1 MGLSRSTPL
10 ALLALLTA
18 GALACGAEG
27 AWTARDDADGDE
39 SSTRGATPVDTTGTP
54 GKGPAKEPGTRGE
67 PPAKAPPRAASPRTD
82 PTHASLPDAVASAPR
97 PRALEVNPEATE
109 EERRESLEALRDA
122 ALRYVE
128 DLDTVL
134 LEAEDVVSTCE
145 RSPANGAAIGGPP
158 RHLEAKR
165 ARARFAKDVAAFE
178 RAADALERRAKAPV
192 PEAEEPAAR
201 ALVRASEADV
211 RALKAINEYVASRGD
226 DKHEEVAK
234 ARAKLKLVREGLL
247 ASQRMKALKALGLVG
262 DGR

>member
-1 MGLSRSTPL
+1 MVAARNTLL
-10 ALLALLTA
+10 ALLAA
-18 GALACGAEG
+18 AALARGAEG

-39 SSTRGATPVDTTGTP
+39 SSTSGATPVDTTGTP

-67 PPAKAPPRAASPRTD
+67 PSAKAPPRAGAPRAEQQR
-82 PTHASLPDAVASAPR
+82 ASLPDAVASAPR

-109 EERRESLEALRDA
+109 EERRESLEQLRDA

-128 DLDTVL
+128 ELDTVL

-192 PEAEEPAAR
+192 PEEDQSAAR
-201 ALVRASEADV
+201 ALARASDADV

-234 ARAKLKLVREGLL
+234 ARAKLKLMRDGLL

-262 DGR
+262 EGK

>member
-1 MGLSRSTPL
+1 MGLARTT
-10 ALLALLTA
+10 LLAFLAA
-18 GALACGAEG
+18 GALACGAG
-27 AWTARDDADGDE
+27 AARPVQDASGEKTSASDGAVGGSSGTA
-39 SSTRGATPVDTTGTP
+39 
-54 GKGPAKEPGTRGE
+54 GKGAAKEPATRGE
-67 PPAKAPPRAASPRTD
+67 PGAKAPPREGPVRAEPPR
-82 PTHASLPDAVASAPR
+82 ASLPDAVASTPR
-97 PRALEVNPEATE
+97 PRAFEVNPEASE
-109 EERRESLEALRDA
+109 EERRDSLEALRDA

-178 RAADALERRAKAPV
+178 RSADALGRQAKAPV
-192 PEAEEPAAR
+192 PEAEESAAR
-201 ALVRASEADV
+201 ALARASEADV
-211 RALKAINEYVASRGD
+211 RALKAINEYVTSRGD

-262 DGR
+262 EGK

>member
-1 MGLSRSTPL
+1 MVL
-10 ALLALLTA
+10 ARTTLLPLLAA
-18 GALACGAEG
+18 AALACGAEG
-27 AWTARDDADGDE
+27 ACPAPDADGDG
-39 SSTRGATPVDTTGTP
+39 SPAGGPTTRETAGAA
-54 GKGPAKEPGTRGE
+54 GKDDAKEPDASGE
-67 PPAKAPPRAASPRTD
+67 PAAKAPPRAGTPR
-82 PTHASLPDAVASAPR
+82 PGQPRASLPDAVASAPR
-97 PRALEVNPEATE
+97 PRSFEVNPEATE
-109 EERRESLEALRDA
+109 EVRRDSLEALRDA

-128 DLDTVL
+128 ELDTVL

-145 RSPANGAAIGGPP
+145 RSPSNGAAIGGPP

-178 RAADALERRAKAPV
+178 RAAVALERKARVPV
-192 PEAEEPAAR
+192 PEAEESAAR

-247 ASQRMKALKALGLVG
+247 ASQRTKALKALGLVG
-262 DGR
+262 EGK

>member
-1 MGLSRSTPL
+1 MGLARTTLL
-10 ALLALLTA
+10 ALLAA
-18 GALACGAEG
+18 GALACGAG
-27 AWTARDDADGDE
+27 AARPVQDAGGGKTSASDGAVGG
-39 SSTRGATPVDTTGTP
+39 SSGAP
-54 GKGPAKEPGTRGE
+54 GKGAAKEPATRGE
-67 PPAKAPPRAASPRTD
+67 PTRAEPPR
-82 PTHASLPDAVASAPR
+82 ASLPDAVASTPR
-97 PRALEVNPEATE
+97 PRAFEVNPEATE
-109 EERRESLEALRDA
+109 EERRDSLEALRDA
-122 ALRYVE
+122 ALRYIE

-178 RAADALERRAKAPV
+178 RSADALGRRAKAPV
-192 PEAEEPAAR
+192 PEAEESAAR
-201 ALVRASEADV
+201 ALARASEADV
-211 RALKAINEYVASRGD
+211 RALKAINEYVTSRGD

-262 DGR
+262 EGK

>member
-1 MGLSRSTPL
+1 MGFARST
-10 ALLALLTA
+10 LLALLTA

-27 AWTARDDADGDE
+27 ACPAPDADDDG
-39 SSTRGATPVDTTGTP
+39 SPAGVPTTRETAGAA
-54 GKGPAKEPGTRGE
+54 GKDDAKEPDASGE
-67 PPAKAPPRAASPRTD
+67 PAAKAPPRAGTPR
-82 PTHASLPDAVASAPR
+82 PGQPRASLPDAVASAPR
-97 PRALEVNPEATE
+97 PRSFEVNPEATE

-128 DLDTVL
+128 ELDTVL

-178 RAADALERRAKAPV
+178 RAAVSLGRRAAAPV
-192 PEAEEPAAR
+192 PEVDEPAAR
-201 ALVRASEADV
+201 ALARAAEADL
-211 RALKAINEYVASRGD
+211 RALKAINEYVACRGD

-234 ARAKLKLVREGLL
+234 ARAKLRLVREGLL
-247 ASQRMKALKALGLVG
+247 ASQRMKALRALGLVG